1 MSSGYHYSS
10 LNLSPS
16 RYWVEVHEEA
26 RLCFSNCCGCC
37 ASQSRHEFE
46 SSASDSAFERY
57 TGRVSHMDTREASLG
72 CLSVRM
78 RFLLFILLGYE
89 MSVIWTCEPFYL
101 WLLFTN
107 RRLKLHLR
115 VRLWLIEAIA
125 HLFLVSIEYRLVIVV
140 LCLFA
145 TMPSFLI
152 FPPSSVKPI
161 DLRYPL
167 SHIICLP

>member
-1 MSSGYHYSS
+1 M
-10 LNLSPS
+10 
-16 RYWVEVHEEA
+16 
-26 RLCFSNCCGCC
+26 
-37 ASQSRHEFE
+37 HEFE

-57 TGRVSHMDTREASLG
+57 TGRVSHMDTRQASLG

-78 RFLLFILLGYE
+78 RFILFILLDYE
-89 MSVIWTCEPFYL
+89 ISVIWTFEPFYL

-152 FPPSSVKPI
+152 FPPSSVKAI
-161 DLRYPL
+161 DSRYPL
-167 SHIICLP
+167 SHIICLPYVYCSFFPLLTPNCSNFCFRFVIPAYYIRQQRLTELLH